1 MKIIVFGA
9 TGRIGNHIVKEA
21 LERGHFV
28 RAFAR
33 RIMHGNGHGD
43 QLEIFSGDVLDKAVV
58 KKAIQGMDAVV
69 SALGQG
75 RLSKQ
80 VDLMSSG
87 TENIVQSMRE
97 SGVARIL
104 AIGGSGILQADPN
117 TLVRDLPDFPPFL
130 RNVSADHLRVYHL
143 LRESG
148 LEWTLVCPPFIQKER
163 KTGHYNT
170 REDYAPEGKPQI
182 TAGDLADFVLN
193 ELETPEFTGARVGIR
208 RR

>member
-9 TGRIGNHIVKEA
+9 TGRIGSHIVKEA

-33 RIMHGNGHGD
+33 RIMHRNGHGD
-43 QLEIFSGDVLDKAVV
+43 QLELFSGDVLDQDMV
-58 KKAIQGMDAVV
+58 KKVISGVDAVV

-75 RLSKQ
+75 RIGDQEAL
-80 VDLMSSG
+80 LTAG
-87 TENIVQSMRE
+87 TKNIIRAMKEQ
-97 SGVARIL
+97 GINRIL
-104 AIGGSGILQADPN
+104 TIGGAGILQAGPD
-117 TLVRDLPDFPPFL
+117 TLIRDLPDFPPFL
-130 RNVSADHLRVYHL
+130 KGISADHLLVYQL

-148 LEWTLVCPPFIQKER
+148 LEWTMVCPPFIQKER

-170 REDYAPEGKPQI
+170 RRDYVPEGKPQI

-193 ELETPEFTGARVGIR
+193 ELETPEFKKARVGIR